1 MIQRDLFVAFYNL
14 PRVERIRAM
23 RTNKVGRLTSVSG
36 TVTRSSEVRPEL
48 LYGWV
53 LSFNIRF
60 SLSKFLFIY
69 IFGPQ
74 LFILNFFFFRNLSL
88 SSFSTSFSY
97 LIILSYPFFSFLIS
111 LRISSLQF
119 LSPLFSV
126 YFIFLSFL
134 FLSFFIFPYLILL
147 IFISSLLLFS
157 CPLIPS
163 HFCLH
168 LRCLIFS
175 CPFILSHLSS
185 CPLLS
190 SDFFSSD
197 LVLSCVALVEKVILL

>member
-134 FLSFFIFPYLILL
+134 FLSFIIFIAFTYYYIIFLL
-147 IFISSLLLFS
+147 IVRVYLMSISTLVTTWYSWV
-157 CPLIPS
+157 
-163 HFCLH
+163 
-168 LRCLIFS
+168 
-175 CPFILSHLSS
+175 
-185 CPLLS
+185 
-190 SDFFSSD
+190 SDFSHH
-197 LVLSCVALVEKVILL
+197 